1 MNTTLTKS
9 AHTLVSKRGSWFV
22 LGGVV
27 ILVTLLFGLLSGAG
41 EDRANESAPANSES
55 TQAAQ
60 LLQKFPDAD
69 KQSVMVVATH
79 DDGSVLSDTDQSEL
93 GKLSGSLSD
102 YIDSAQSGD
111 SSTDSSAGDDASKA
125 SGPIM
130 SDDGKAALL
139 MVPIEVGLTNSDT
152 AETVDGLRDFIAN
165 DSQAGQLTDSGMS
178 LLVTGGPAIGADIA
192 SAFGGADFTLLIVTI
207 VIVALL
213 LIITYRSPILWLLP
227 LIVIGT
233 ADGLA
238 STVTA
243 AVGDALDLQFDAGI
257 ISVLVFGA
265 GANYAL
271 LFISRYR
278 EELGRESD
286 HRLALGSA
294 WTHTASTILASNL
307 TVVLSLLSLIFAVI
321 PGTRGLGITAAVGLI
336 IAAAA
341 VLFALPPVL
350 AICGKGVFWPFVPKV
365 QEAADEIAVVETAS
379 DETTGAKP
387 VAKASIWRTIATRV
401 VKKPGI
407 HLGAGI
413 IILGVMATGLI
424 GTSVGLDQSEKFRV
438 QSESAQGLD
447 TLADHFPPGESQ
459 PIWVVTDS
467 AHAKEVADSVSD
479 LDGVVRANVTDKTTT
494 GGTSISKVMVTGEY
508 EPDSPAGLDLVTD
521 IRSDVHAIDGADA
534 KVGGAAATELDAR
547 DGNAQDF
554 LAIAPLILA
563 ISFIILLGILRA
575 PLVAGTLLVVNVAS
589 SAASIG
595 LGAFLSRTIFGQ
607 AALDAQVPILA
618 FLFLVALG
626 IDYSIFLSHRA
637 KKESVIHGS
646 RQGMIEAVSHT
657 GGVITSAGIV
667 LAGVFAA
674 LGMLPLM
681 VLGQLGLIVG
691 VGVLVDTI
699 IVRTVIVPAI
709 FGLAGNKMWWP
720 NKAITRSEHKYA
732 GADAAAPGAGVTA
745 AGAGE
750 AGTRESSAAD
760 DTPDESAQAGSTHAE
775 RTHLLSESESVGA
788 STGHSKH

>member
-41 EDRANESAPANSES
+41 EDRANESAPADSEP

-69 KQSVMVVATH
+69 KQSVMVVASH
-79 DDGSVLSDTDQSEL
+79 ADGSVLSDSDQSEL
-93 GKLSGSLSD
+93 GKLSSSLGD
-102 YIDSAQSGD
+102 HIDSAQNVDSNTNSSSGD
-111 SSTDSSAGDDASKA
+111 AASQA

-152 AETVDGLRDFIAN
+152 ADTVDGLRDFIAE
-165 DSQAGQLTDSGMS
+165 DSQAGDLTDSGMS

-243 AVGDALDLQFDAGI
+243 AIGDALDLQFDTGI

-278 EELGRESD
+278 EELSRESD

-307 TVVLSLLSLIFAVI
+307 TVVLSLLSLVFAVI

-365 QEAADEIAVVETAS
+365 QDATDAN
-379 DETTGAKP
+379 P
-387 VAKASIWRTIATRV
+387 VADTKPSIWRTIATRV

-447 TLADHFPPGESQ
+447 VLSEHFPPGESQ

-467 AHAKEVADSVSD
+467 AHADQVADSVAD
-479 LDGVVRANVTDKTTT
+479 IDGVVRANVTDETST
-494 GGTSISKVMVTGEY
+494 GADSISKVMVTGEY
-508 EPDSPAGLDLVTD
+508 EPDSPAGLDLITD
-521 IRSDVHAIDGADA
+521 IRSDVDAIDGANA
-534 KVGGAAATELDAR
+534 YVGGAAATELDAR

-554 LAIAPLILA
+554 LTIAPLILA

-575 PLVAGTLLVVNVAS
+575 PLVAGTLLVVNIAS
-589 SAASIG
+589 SAAAIG
-595 LGAFLSRTIFGQ
+595 LGAFLSRTMFGQ
-607 AALDAQVPILA
+607 GALDAQVPILA

-637 KKESVIHGS
+637 KKESVVHGA

-691 VGVLVDTI
+691 VGVLVDTVL
-699 IVRTVIVPAI
+699 VRTVIVPAI
-709 FGLAGNKMWWP
+709 FGLAGNRMWWP
-720 NKAITRSEHKYA
+720 NKAITHSEYKYA
-732 GADAAAPGAGVTA
+732 DADAAAAGDEETRNPQPAGSAQSSPGSGMESDGMESGGSA
-745 AGAGE
+745 E
-750 AGTRESSAAD
+750 GTRLLVESDRHEASA
-760 DTPDESAQAGSTHAE
+760 SG
-775 RTHLLSESESVGA
+775 
-788 STGHSKH
+788 GHSEH

>member
-41 EDRANESAPANSES
+41 EDRATENAPADSES
-55 TQAAQ
+55 TQVNQ
-60 LLQKFPDAD
+60 VLQKFPDAD
-69 KQSVMVVATH
+69 KQSVMVVASH
-79 DDGSVLSDTDQSEL
+79 EDGSALSSKDQSEL
-93 GKLSGSLSD
+93 GKLGTSLGD
-102 YIDSAQSGD
+102 YIESSQKDD
-111 SSTDSSAGDDASKA
+111 LSTDSSTSDDASKA
-125 SGPIM
+125 TGPIM

-139 MVPIEVGLTNSDT
+139 MVPIEVGLTNGET
-152 AETVDGLRDFIAN
+152 AETVDGLRDFIAD
-165 DSQAGQLTDSGMS
+165 DSQAGQLEDSGMS

-192 SAFGGADFTLLIVTI
+192 SAFNGADFTLLIVTI

-238 STVTA
+238 NTVTA
-243 AVGDALDLQFDAGI
+243 AVGDWLDLQFDGGI

-286 HRLALGSA
+286 HRIALGSA

-307 TVVLSLLSLIFAVI
+307 TVVLSLLSLVFAII
-321 PGTRGLGITAAVGLI
+321 PGTRGLGITAAVGLL

-341 VLFALPPVL
+341 VLIALPPVL

-365 QEAADEIAVVETAS
+365 EADTADT
-379 DETTGAKP
+379 AKP
-387 VAKASIWRTIATRV
+387 SIWRTIATRV
-401 VKKPGI
+401 VRKPGI

-413 IILGVMATGLI
+413 VILGIMATGFI
-424 GTSVGLDQSEKFRV
+424 GASVGLDQSEKFRV

-447 TLADHFPPGESQ
+447 VLADHFPPGESQ
-459 PIWVVTDS
+459 PIWVVTDT
-467 AHAKEVADSVSD
+467 AHAQEVEDKVSD
-479 LDGVVRANVTDKTTT
+479 IDGVVRANITDETTA
-494 GGTSISKVMVTGEY
+494 GGTETTKIMVTGEY
-508 EPDSPAGLDLVTD
+508 GPDSAKGLDLVKE
-521 IRSDVHAIDGADA
+521 IRSDVHAVDGADA

-554 LAIAPLILA
+554 FTIAPLVLA

-575 PLVAGTLLVVNVAS
+575 PIVAATLLVVNVAS
-589 SAASIG
+589 SAAAIG

-607 AALDAQVPILA
+607 SALDAQVPILA

-626 IDYSIFLSHRA
+626 IDYSIFLAHRA
-637 KKESVIHGS
+637 KKESVVHGA

-699 IVRTVIVPAI
+699 VVRTVIVPAI
-709 FGLAGNKMWWP
+709 FGLVGNRMWWP
-720 NKAITRSEHKYA
+720 NKAITHSDRKF
-732 GADAAAPGAGVTA
+732 ADADQAPAGDAQTA
-745 AGAGE
+745 PE
-750 AGTRESSAAD
+750 GTQSPS
-760 DTPDESAQAGSTHAE
+760 DEG
-775 RTHLLSESESVGA
+775 THLLTHSDRVEAGSSA
-788 STGHSKH
+788 GHSKH

>member
-1 MNTTLTKS
+1 MNTTLTRS

-41 EDRANESAPANSES
+41 EDRANESAPADSES
-55 TQAAQ
+55 TQTAQ

-69 KQSVMVVATH
+69 KQSVMVVASH
-79 DDGSVLSDTDQSEL
+79 EDSSVLSDTDQSEL
-93 GKLSGSLSD
+93 EKLSGSLGD
-102 YIDSAQSGD
+102 YIESSDSSSGD
-111 SSTDSSAGDDASKA
+111 DGAQA

-130 SDDGKAALL
+130 SEDGKAALL
-139 MVPIEVGLTNSDT
+139 MVPIEVGVTNSDT
-152 AETVDGLRDFIAN
+152 ADTVDGLRDFIAT

-243 AVGDALDLQFDAGI
+243 AVGDALDLQFDTGI

-286 HRLALGSA
+286 HRLALSSA

-307 TVVLSLLSLIFAVI
+307 TVVLSLLSLVFAVI
-321 PGTRGLGITAAVGLI
+321 PGTRGLGITAAIGLI

-365 QEAADEIAVVETAS
+365 EAGSDARADRAGA
-379 DETTGAKP
+379 TGAQPAAKP
-387 VAKASIWRTIATRV
+387 SIWRTIATRV

-447 TLADHFPPGESQ
+447 VLSEHFPPGESQ

-467 AHAKEVADSVSD
+467 AHADQVADSVAD
-479 LDGVVRANVTDKTTT
+479 IDGVVRANVTDETTSE
-494 GGTSISKVMVTGEY
+494 GTSISKVMVTGEY
-508 EPDSPAGLDLVTD
+508 GPDSPAGLDLITD
-521 IRSDVHAIDGADA
+521 IRSDVHAIDGAEA
-534 KVGGAAATELDAR
+534 HVGGAAATELDAR

-554 LAIAPLILA
+554 LTIAPLILA

-575 PLVAGTLLVVNVAS
+575 PLVAGVLLVVNVAS
-589 SAASIG
+589 SAAAIG
-595 LGAFLSRTIFGQ
+595 LGAFLSRTMFGQ
-607 AALDAQVPILA
+607 GALDAQVPILA

-637 KKESVIHGS
+637 KKESVVHGA

-691 VGVLVDTI
+691 VGVLVDTVL
-699 IVRTVIVPAI
+699 VRTIIVPAI
-709 FGLAGNKMWWP
+709 FGLVGNRMWWP
-720 NKAITRSEHKYA
+720 NKAITHSEYKYA
-732 GADAAAPGAGVTA
+732 DADAAAAGDD
-745 AGAGE
+745 E
-750 AGTRESSAAD
+750 PRDRQPAGTDSRPRPSVLTAD
-760 DTPDESAQAGSTHAE
+760 TAG
-775 RTHLLSESESVGA
+775 
-788 STGHSKH
+788 

>member
-1 MNTTLTKS
+1 MNTTLAKS

-41 EDRANESAPANSES
+41 EDRANESAPADSES

-69 KQSVMVVATH
+69 KQSVMVVASHT
-79 DDGSVLSDTDQSEL
+79 DGSVLSDSDQSEL
-93 GKLSGSLSD
+93 GKLSASLGD
-102 YIDSAQSGD
+102 YIDSAQNGE
-111 SSTDSSAGDDASKA
+111 SSTDSSSGDAASQA

-139 MVPIEVGLTNSDT
+139 MVPIDVGLTNSDT
-152 AETVDGLRDFIAN
+152 ADTVDGLRDFIAD
-165 DSQAGQLTDSGMS
+165 DSQAGDLTGSDMS

-243 AVGDALDLQFDAGI
+243 AVGDALDLQFDTGI

-307 TVVLSLLSLIFAVI
+307 TVVLSLLSLVFAVI

-365 QEAADEIAVVETAS
+365 QDAS
-379 DETTGAKP
+379 DETSTDGRAADDASGTGPAAKP
-387 VAKASIWRTIATRV
+387 SIWRTIATRV

-447 TLADHFPPGESQ
+447 VLSEHFPPGESQ

-467 AHAKEVADSVSD
+467 AHADQVADSVAD
-479 LDGVVRANVTDKTTT
+479 IDGVVRANVIDETST
-494 GGTSISKVMVTGEY
+494 GADSISKVMVTGEF
-508 EPDSPAGLDLVTD
+508 EPDSPAGLDLITD
-521 IRSDVHAIDGADA
+521 IRSDVDAIDGANA
-534 KVGGAAATELDAR
+534 HVGGAAATELDAR

-554 LAIAPLILA
+554 LTIAPMILA

-589 SAASIG
+589 SAAAIG
-595 LGAFLSRTIFGQ
+595 LGAFLSRTMFGQ
-607 AALDAQVPILA
+607 GALDAQVPILA

-637 KKESVIHGS
+637 KKESVVHGA

-691 VGVLVDTI
+691 VGVLVDTVL
-699 IVRTVIVPAI
+699 VRTVIVPAI
-709 FGLAGNKMWWP
+709 FGLAGNRMWWP
-720 NKAITRSEHKYA
+720 NRAITHSEHKYA
-732 GADAAAPGAGVTA
+732 DADAAAAGDEETGDLQS
-745 AGAGE
+745 AG
-750 AGTRESSAAD
+750 
-760 DTPDESAQAGSTHAE
+760 SAQSSPADGMESDGKSAE
-775 RTHLLSESESVGA
+775 GIRLLVEPDRHEASASVGH
-788 STGHSKH
+788 GRH

>member
-1 MNTTLTKS
+1 MNAQLTKISHTLT
-9 AHTLVSKRGSWFV
+9 SKRGSWFV

-27 ILVTLLFGLLSGAG
+27 ILVSLLFGLLSGAG
-41 EDRANESAPANSES
+41 EDRANENAPTDSES
-55 TQAAQ
+55 TQVET
-60 LLQKFPDAD
+60 LLKKFPEAD
-69 KQSVMVVATH
+69 KQSVMVVASK
-79 DDGSVLSDTDQSEL
+79 DDGSAISSDEQKDLGTLGTTLGDYTDQQS
-93 GKLSGSLSD
+93 STAD
-102 YIDSAQSGD
+102 DSASGD
-111 SSTDSSAGDDASKA
+111 SGNSAPR
-125 SGPIM
+125 PIM

-139 MVPIEVGLTNSDT
+139 MVPIEVGLNNSDT
-152 AETVDGLRDFIAN
+152 ADTVGGLRDFIAD
-165 DSQAGQLTDSGMS
+165 DSQAAALAGSGMS

-192 SAFGGADFTLLIVTI
+192 SAFDGADFTLLIVTI
-207 VIVALL
+207 AIVAIL

-271 LFISRYR
+271 LLISRYR
-278 EELGRESD
+278 EELSRFTD
-286 HRLALGSA
+286 HRKALAEA
-294 WTHTASTILASNL
+294 WTHTATTILASNL
-307 TVVLSLLSLIFAVI
+307 TVVLSLLSLVFAVI
-321 PGTRGLGITAAVGLI
+321 PGTRGLGITAAVGLLI
-336 IAAAA
+336 SAAA

-350 AICGKGVFWPFVPKV
+350 AICGKTMFWPFIPKV
-365 QEAADEIAVVETAS
+365 ENTPAEAA
-379 DETTGAKP
+379 KP
-387 VAKASIWRTIATRV
+387 SIWRTIATRV
-401 VKKPGI
+401 VGKPVI

-413 IILGVMATGLI
+413 VILGVMATGFI
-424 GTSVGLDQSEKFRV
+424 GASVGLDQTEKFRV

-447 TLADHFPPGESQ
+447 VLSAHFPPGESQ
-459 PIWVVTDS
+459 PIWVITDTD
-467 AHAKEVADSVSD
+467 HAQQVEDSVGD
-479 LDGVVRANVTDKTTT
+479 IDGVVRASATDETEAD
-494 GGTSISKVMVTGEY
+494 GTSITKIMVTGEY
-508 EPDSPAGLDLVTD
+508 EPDSPKGLNLVED
-521 IRSDVHAIDGADA
+521 IRTDVHAIDGADA

-547 DGNAQDF
+547 DGNQTD
-554 LAIAPLILA
+554 LVTIAPVVLA
-563 ISFIILLGILRA
+563 ISFVILLAILRA
-575 PLVAGTLLVVNVAS
+575 PIVAGTLLIVNVAS
-589 SAASIG
+589 SAAAIG

-637 KKESVIHGS
+637 KKESVIHGG

-699 IVRTVIVPAI
+699 VVRTIIVPAI
-709 FGLAGNKMWWP
+709 FGLIGDGIWWP
-720 NKAITRSEHKYA
+720 NKEITHVEENHAEVARSEQERTE
-732 GADAAAPGAGVTA
+732 GAHA
-745 AGAGE
+745 
-750 AGTRESSAAD
+750 
-760 DTPDESAQAGSTHAE
+760 ESARTEDSTPSEADPAE
-775 RTHLLSESESVGA
+775 ATRLLT
-788 STGHSKH
+788 STGHSDAGGSSHHHGRH

>member
-27 ILVTLLFGLLSGAG
+27 ILVSLLFGLLSGAG
-41 EDRANESAPANSES
+41 EDRATESAPVDSES
-55 TQAAQ
+55 TQVAE

-69 KQSVMVVATH
+69 KQSVMVVASH
-79 DDGSVLSDTDQSEL
+79 GDGSVLSESDQSEL
-93 GKLSGSLSD
+93 GNLGGSLGD
-102 YIDSAQSGD
+102 YIE
-111 SSTDSSAGDDASKA
+111 SSNSSSSDDASQA
-125 SGPIM
+125 TGPIM
-130 SDDGKAALL
+130 SEDGKAALL

-152 AETVDGLRDFIAN
+152 AETVDGLRDFIAS
-165 DSQAGQLTDSGMS
+165 DPGAGQLEDSGMS

-238 STVTA
+238 SSATA

-307 TVVLSLLSLIFAVI
+307 TVVLSLLSLVFAVI
-321 PGTRGLGITAAVGLI
+321 PGTRGLGITAAIGLI

-365 QEAADEIAVVETAS
+365 QADSETQ
-379 DETTGAKP
+379 DDAKP
-387 VAKASIWRTIATRV
+387 SVWRTIATRV

-438 QSESAQGLD
+438 QSESAQGLEV
-447 TLADHFPPGESQ
+447 LGEHFPPGESQ
-459 PIWVVTDS
+459 PIWIVTDS
-467 AHAKEVADSVSD
+467 AHAEDVQDSVADI
-479 LDGVVRANVTDKTTT
+479 DGVVRANITDETNT
-494 GGTSISKVMVTGEY
+494 GGTSLSKVMVTGEFP
-508 EPDSPAGLDLVTD
+508 PDSPAGLDLVND
-521 IRSDVHAIDGADA
+521 IRTDVQAIDGADA
-534 KVGGAAATELDAR
+534 QVGGAAATELDAR

-554 LAIAPLILA
+554 LTIAPLILA

-575 PLVAGTLLVVNVAS
+575 PLVAATLLVVNVAS
-589 SAASIG
+589 SAAAIG
-595 LGAFLSRTIFGQ
+595 LGAFLSRAIFGQ
-607 AALDAQVPILA
+607 NAIDAQVPILA

-637 KKESVIHGS
+637 KKESVVHGA
-646 RQGMIEAVSHT
+646 RQGMIEAVAHT

-691 VGVLVDTI
+691 VGVLVDTV

-709 FGLAGNKMWWP
+709 VGLASNRMWWP
-720 NKAITRSEHKYA
+720 NKAITRSERKHA
-732 GADAAAPGAGVTA
+732 DADAANANANAKSNAGAANAGAA
-745 AGAGE
+745 AGSEGAHVLAASDRNE
-750 AGTRESSAAD
+750 ATASAA
-760 DTPDESAQAGSTHAE
+760 
-775 RTHLLSESESVGA
+775 
-788 STGHSKH
+788 HSRH

>member
-1 MNTTLTKS
+1 MNTSLTKS
-9 AHTLVSKRGSWFV
+9 AHALVSKRGSWFV

-27 ILVTLLFGLLSGAG
+27 ILVTLIFGLLSGAG
-41 EDRANESAPANSES
+41 EDRANESAPADSES
-55 TQAAQ
+55 TQTAQ

-93 GKLSGSLSD
+93 GKLNGSLGD
-102 YIDSAQSGD
+102 YIKSSQKEESGTDSASGD
-111 SSTDSSAGDDASKA
+111 EASKA

-130 SDDGKAALL
+130 SEDGKAALL
-139 MVPIEVGLTNSDT
+139 MVPIEVGVNNSDT
-152 AETVDGLRDFIAN
+152 AETVDGLRDFIAD
-165 DSQAGQLTDSGMS
+165 DSQAAQLQDSGMS

-278 EELGRESD
+278 EELGRQTD

-307 TVVLSLLSLIFAVI
+307 TVVLSLLSLVFAVI
-321 PGTRGLGITAAVGLI
+321 PGTRGLGITAAIGLI

-365 QEAADEIAVVETAS
+365 QGAADASDDDDASTGEAADSAS
-379 DETTGAKP
+379 ADATSAAKSGNFTAKP
-387 VAKASIWRTIATRV
+387 AAKPTIWRTIATRV

-413 IILGVMATGLI
+413 IILGIMATGLI

-447 TLADHFPPGESQ
+447 VLADHFPPGESQ
-459 PIWVVTDS
+459 PIWVVSDS
-467 AHAKEVADSVSD
+467 AHAEEVADSVAD
-479 LDGVVRANVTDKTTT
+479 IDGVVRANVTDETTS
-494 GGTSISKVMVTGEY
+494 GGTSIAKIMVTGEY
-508 EPDSPAGLDLVTD
+508 EPDSTKGLDLVTD
-521 IRSDVHAIDGADA
+521 IRSDVHAIDGANA
-534 KVGGAAATELDAR
+534 HVGGAAATELDAR

-554 LAIAPLILA
+554 LTIAPLILA

-575 PLVAGTLLVVNVAS
+575 PLVAGTLLIVNVAS
-589 SAASIG
+589 SAAAIG

-607 AALDAQVPILA
+607 SALDAQVPILA

-637 KKESVIHGS
+637 KKESVVHGA

-674 LGMLPLM
+674 LGML
-681 VLGQLGLIVG
+681 
-691 VGVLVDTI
+691 
-699 IVRTVIVPAI
+699 
-709 FGLAGNKMWWP
+709 
-720 NKAITRSEHKYA
+720 
-732 GADAAAPGAGVTA
+732 
-745 AGAGE
+745 
-750 AGTRESSAAD
+750 
-760 DTPDESAQAGSTHAE
+760 
-775 RTHLLSESESVGA
+775 
-788 STGHSKH
+788 